1 MLNKFIIVFFIAVSM
16 AFTIGA
22 IDIYAPCLPDMIQDF
37 QGCNPSDLQLTFSFN
52 ALGSCLASLFVG
64 GLSDAFGRRQV
75 FLLSLFGLAL
85 TALVAAFS
93 ESLPLFYTA
102 RLGQGLF
109 GAAMPVVG
117 LAIVSDLM
125 KGPRLSQVMSWLGCM
140 ITASVALAPM
150 LGGYIGH
157 NHGWRSIFYFIAL
170 GVFILWLFGA
180 KFLKETITPHFQFS
194 PKRFWNDFRT
204 LIKEPV
210 ILGIAL
216 INGLLLAGYISFITT
231 SAYYYISVKGL
242 SSAEFGLFTGLCISF
257 SVLSHLLVSYLT
269 KILSRIR
276 IFQTGIALAA
286 GGSFL
291 MVLLVLF
298 SLEDFRLLALPTI
311 LMAMSFGFIFAPTT
325 ALILERF
332 HSIAG
337 SASSFLAF
345 VRMILLGLIIY
356 FAGVFYQETLG
367 TTVLMFLLS
376 AFSALTLFWRLR
388 KKICHF

>member
-1 MLNKFIIVFFIAVSM
+1 MIVFFIAVSM

-37 QGCNPSDLQLTFSFN
+37 QGCDPSDLQLTFSFN
-52 ALGSCLASLFVG
+52 ALGACLASLFVG
-64 GLSDAFGRRQV
+64 SLSDAFGRRRV
-75 FLLSLFGLAL
+75 FLISLFGLAM
-85 TALVAAFS
+85 TALLAAFS
-93 ESLPLFYTA
+93 EGLPLFYTA

-125 KGPRLSQVMSWLGCM
+125 KGPRLSQVISWLGCT

-157 NHGWRSIFYFIAL
+157 NHGWRAIFYLIAV
-170 GVFILWLFGA
+170 GVFLLGLFGLR
-180 KFLKETITPHFQFS
+180 FLKETVTPHFQFS
-194 PKRFWNDFRT
+194 PKGVWTDFST

-210 ILGIAL
+210 VLGIAF

-242 SSAEFGLFTGLCISF
+242 SSSEFGLFTGLCISF
-257 SVLSHLLVSYLT
+257 SVLSHLLVSYLA
-269 KILSRIR
+269 KVLSRTR

-286 GGSFL
+286 IGSFL
-291 MVLLVLF
+291 MTFLVLF
-298 SLEDFRLLALPTI
+298 SLEDFRLLAIPTV

-345 VRMILLGLIIY
+345 VRMVLLGLIVY
-356 FAGVFYQETLG
+356 LAGVFYRETLG

-376 AFSALTLFWRLR
+376 AFTALTLFWKLR
-388 KKICHF
+388 KRIRHF